1 MIMTAAGIHFDILR
15 VGGRFPLIIQEPAP
29 TAPVCLRITPT
40 RGIDRFAWTEREKS
54 ESRPCVFNS

>member
-40 RGIDRFAWTEREKS
+40 RGIDRFAWTEREK
-54 ESRPCVFNS
+54 